1 MTVTFTTGKTLNVKL
16 TPKLV
21 GIDPDKRYL
30 DVIYKV
36 FIEEDGEVWTK
47 VAYCKLNRLYKSVKN
62 AVERIIINGT
72 VPYLQ

>member
-21 GIDPDKRYL
+21 GIDLDKQYL

-36 FIEEDGEVWTK
+36 IIKEDGEVWTK